1 MNTNEVAESH
11 GSGWERDPAIM
22 WITVGVFTFLPMF
35 IGGGLLVWFGLMR
48 NHVSGGK
55 TAS

>member
-22 WITVGVFTFLPMF
+22 WITVGVFTFLPML
-35 IGGGLLVWFGLMR
+35 IGGGLLVWFGVMR
-48 NHVSGGK
+48 NRVSGGK